1 MMKRFL
7 VLLLLFTPVF
17 ALAKSVPQG
26 GPADARIKKVA
37 YDMDDVVQIVG
48 HYGYSTH
55 IQFADDETVESV
67 ALGDSLAWEVSP
79 VRNHIFMKP
88 REENATTNMTVLT
101 SKNVYNFA
109 LLAYQN
115 KDIENKNLYFQVR
128 FDYPARRAAEQAKQ
142 KRLAERKREAE
153 KVKELLADTD
163 NEAVNWNYSGQGKD
177 SVKPDLVWDDG
188 NFTYMQFSANRD
200 MPAVFIK
207 DDTDKKEALVNSHVE
222 GNVIVLHRLSPKFI
236 LRKGRAV
243 AAVINN
249 DYDMD
254 GNPNET
260 GTTNTKVHRK
270 IKGAN

>member
-1 MMKRFL
+1 MKRIL
-7 VLLLLFTPVF
+7 ILILLFAP
-17 ALAKSVPQG
+17 LMSMAKSIPQG
-26 GPADARIKKVA
+26 GAADARIKKVD

-55 IQFADDETVESV
+55 IQFADGEDVESV

-79 VRNHIFMKP
+79 VGNHIFMKP
-88 REENATTNMTVLT
+88 RENDATTNMTVLT
-101 SKNVYNFA
+101 TKHVYNFA

-115 KDIENKNLYFQVR
+115 KNIENDNLYFQVR
-128 FDYPARRAAEQAKQ
+128 FKYPEQEAADAEKAR
-142 KRLAERKREAE
+142 RLAERKRKAE

-163 NEAVNWNYSGQGKD
+163 NEAVNWNYSGQGKE

-188 NFTYMQFSANRD
+188 NFTYMKFGANRD

-222 GNVIVLHRLSPKFI
+222 DDVIVLHRLSPKFI

-249 DYDMD
+249 AYDID
-254 GNPNET
+254 GVANST

-270 IKGAN
+270 VKGAQ